1 MKRNVK
7 ARAAAICGTLAV
19 ILCSGVRPVVAQMM
33 PAALPSLMAT
43 GMGLLKSQGKK
54 GGGAQTL
61 SQLTSK
67 YRQKNPWALN
77 HHIETPKTPFVLRA
91 GAIIPATL
99 ITGINSQL
107 PGMVLAQV
115 AENVYDT
122 ATGNYVL
129 IPQGAKLIGEYSTSV
144 AYGHDRVMVVWK
156 RITFPDG
163 RTLDIGTMPGV
174 DVSGKSGFVD
184 QVNNHYLKTFGS
196 AILLSTIAGGIAY
209 GATAGSPQSSSAGG
223 APVSI
228 QGEMAGQT
236 GNVLGQEVS
245 QVMNKSLDISPTVT
259 IRPGYEFDVMVTKDI
274 TLKAPYANVY
284 NVPGP

>member
-1 MKRNVK
+1 MM
-7 ARAAAICGTLAV
+7 RAAVLCGAV
-19 ILCSGVRPVVAQMM
+19 AVMLCGIARPVMAQMV
-33 PAALPSLMAT
+33 PAALPSLMQA
-43 GMGLLKSQGKK
+43 GMGLLNGHGKSAGSAK
-54 GGGAQTL
+54 TL
-61 SQLTSK
+61 SQVMGK
-67 YRQKNPWALN
+67 YKQKHSWALN
-77 HHIETPKTPFVLRA
+77 HQIETPKTPFVLRA
-91 GAIIPATL
+91 GALIPATL

-144 AYGHDRVMVVWK
+144 AYGHDRVMVAWK

-209 GATAGSPQSSSAGG
+209 GASVGSPQSSSAGG
-223 APVSI
+223 APVTI

-245 QVMNKSLDISPTVT
+245 QVMNKSLDISPTVK
-259 IRPGYEFDVMVTKDI
+259 IRPGYEFDVLVTKDI